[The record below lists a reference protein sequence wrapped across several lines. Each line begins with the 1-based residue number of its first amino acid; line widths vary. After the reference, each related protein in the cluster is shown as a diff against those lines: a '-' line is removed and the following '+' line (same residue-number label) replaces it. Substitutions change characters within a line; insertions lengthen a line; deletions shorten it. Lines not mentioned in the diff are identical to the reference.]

1 MHTDKIS
8 TYAVWDEL
16 EGYWAKLD
24 CSVACASCQSA

>member
-16 EGYWAKLD
+16 EGWAKLD
-24 CSVACASCQSA
+24 CSVACAFCQSA